1 MTPVSRRKFVQQSAI
16 VVAGASLPF
25 PFTMSTKKEV
35 FVHQVYFWLKDPN
48 SAADRA
54 ALRAGLEKLRAIPA
68 ITFSHIGTAAPTRRE
83 VIDSSYDFSLLCFF
97 KNGVDQDVYQTHPI
111 HLEFVD
117 TCKHLWQRV
126 VVYDSIGE
134 GQD

>member
-1 MTPVSRRKFVQQSAI
+1 MTPVSRRKFVQQSAT

-54 ALRAGLEKLRAIPA
+54 ALRAGLEKLRAIPV

-97 KNGVDQDVYQTHPI
+97 KDGADQDVYQTHPI

-117 TCKHLWQRV
+117 TCKHLWKRV
-126 VVYDSIGE
+126 VVYDAIGE